1 MDHSIRVF
9 FSDSDKEHL
18 SLYGHKLP
26 VHCLDISSDN
36 TLLASG
42 SNDKN
47 IRLWGLDYGD
57 CRKSIF
63 AHDGAVT
70 ALSFLRD
77 THYLFSTGKDNL
89 TKQWD
94 GDSYEQTQEFAQ
106 DLQHSQAMAVTN
118 TGDYFFTA
126 GKSRVIRVYRQ
137 TQQQVFAQELQ
148 QQKQD
153 KMIMEEQTDKQHK
166 DESAKVSSDNIKYG
180 EEVMEAFDLL
190 AQVEE
195 DKQNN
200 DTSIAARGNSSS
212 LSL

>member
-1 MDHSIRVF
+1 MLISGSADQSVNFCQLSLLQGGMLGLKKVKSIELGEDVLAVKYFPSGSHYAVSLMDHSIRVF

-42 SNDKN
+42 GNDKN

-94 GDSYEQTQEFAQ
+94 ADTYEQTQEFAE
-106 DLQHSQAMAVTN
+106 DLQHSQALAVTN

-126 GKSRVIRVYRQ
+126 GKSRVMRVYRQ
-137 TQQQVFAQELQ
+137 T
-148 QQKQD
+148 
-153 KMIMEEQTDKQHK
+153 
-166 DESAKVSSDNIKYG
+166 
-180 EEVMEAFDLL
+180 
-190 AQVEE
+190 
-195 DKQNN
+195 
-200 DTSIAARGNSSS
+200 
-212 LSL
+212 